1 MIVEPWLVRATRA
14 RPQHEALR
22 TPQGSLTYA
31 ELLEAARG
39 AAGAL
44 GTATSVAIALPP
56 GRDFAVALHACLLAG
71 VPAVPVDLRLGQAE
85 RARVVDGCDLVV
97 DGPLA
102 GAPADPRP
110 HDLDRPA
117 IVVHTSG
124 TSGEPRRV
132 ELTYGNWLWSAL
144 GAHTAM
150 GVGPGERWLCALP
163 LSHVGG
169 LSILVRSAIFA
180 TTAIVHERFDAERVL
195 ASDHTVISVVP
206 TTLARLLDAGLERG
220 GRAGVLRC
228 ALVGG
233 APIPPAL
240 LERAEAAGVG
250 AVETYGLT
258 EACSQV
264 TTAGRPLFCT
274 RVALGDD
281 GEILVSGP
289 TVSPSAGPE
298 LHTGDEGAWA
308 ADGRLL
314 VTGRKADTIVTGGE
328 NVAPAEVEA
337 VLESH
342 PAVAEAAVHARADP
356 EWGEAI
362 VATVV
367 LAPGATATEAELLT
381 LCRQKLAPFKV
392 PKGLSFVARLPRT
405 PSGKL
410 LRRHLV

>member
-1 MIVEPWLVRATRA
+1 VKVEPWLVRAARA

-31 ELLEAARG
+31 ELHEAARR

-44 GTATSVAIALPP
+44 GTAGSAAIALPP
-56 GRDFAVALHACLLAG
+56 GRDFAVALHGCLLAG
-71 VPAVPVDLRLGQAE
+71 VPAVPVDLRLGEAE
-85 RARVVDGCDLVV
+85 RARIADGCDLVV
-97 DGPLA
+97 DGPLD
-102 GAPADPRP
+102 GAPADVRP

-124 TSGEPRRV
+124 TSGRPKRV
-132 ELTYGNWLWSAL
+132 ELSYGNWLWSAL

-150 GVGPGERWLCALP
+150 GLAPDERWLCALP

-169 LSILVRSAIFA
+169 LSILLRSAIYA
-180 TTAIVHERFDAERVL
+180 TTAIVHERFDAERVV
-195 ASDHTVISVVP
+195 AEDHTLISVVP
-206 TTLARLLDAGLERG
+206 TTLRRLLDAAPERTWQP
-220 GRAGVLRC
+220 RC

-240 LERAEAAGVG
+240 LERAVAAGVR
-250 AVETYGLT
+250 ATETYGLT

-274 RVALGDD
+274 RVELSPE

-289 TVSPSAGPE
+289 TVSPGDPQPLA
-298 LHTGDEGAWA
+298 TGDLGAWRP
-308 ADGRLL
+308 DGRLD
-314 VTGRKADTIVTGGE
+314 VVGRKADTIVTGGE

-337 VLESH
+337 VLEAH
-342 PAVAEAAVHARADP
+342 PAVAEAAVHARADD
-356 EWGEAI
+356 EWGEA
-362 VATVV
+362 VAATVV
-367 LAPGATATEAELLT
+367 LRRDAEASADDLLAH
-381 LCRQKLAPFKV
+381 CRSNLAPFKV
-392 PKGLSFVARLPRT
+392 PKHLSFADHLPRT